1 MEKKQLMKRSDTGRA
16 FLPFLCLLVFFF
28 ISESSAFAAGNDSEG
43 YGSFFELVSDFQ
55 SNLISLTKVIIFLSA
70 GFSLMMLGWAIMSGE
85 RESLKRF
92 GVWTIGLVI
101 GFAVLSFLGRVTPKS
116 DVMNAENFNTLRGS
130 VFSFISILLNIVC
143 IITVAGRVIQIIN
156 GEKEGGRQ
164 LFKWFVVTVIG
175 FTLLSGVN
183 SMSNIEPP
191 TRVES
196 PSDSGNNTSIGGGDG
211 YSGGGYGGGG
221 R

>member
-1 MEKKQLMKRSDTGRA
+1 MEKNQFMKRCDTGRA
-16 FLPFLCLLVFFF
+16 FLPFLCLLVFLF
-28 ISESSAFAAGNDSEG
+28 ISESSVFAAGSDSEG

-55 SNLISLTKVIIFLSA
+55 SKLIFLTKIIIILSG
-70 GFSLMMLGWAIMSGE
+70 GFSLTMLGWAVMSGE
-85 RESLKRF
+85 KESLKRF
-92 GVWTIGLVI
+92 GVWVIGLII
-101 GFAVLSFLGRVTPKS
+101 GFAVLSFLGRVTPDS
-116 DVMNAENFNTLRGS
+116 DVQNAQNFNTLRGF

-183 SMSNIEPP
+183 SMSNVEPP
-191 TRVES
+191 TPVES
-196 PSDSGNNTSIGGGDG
+196 SSDSGNNTSIGGGDG